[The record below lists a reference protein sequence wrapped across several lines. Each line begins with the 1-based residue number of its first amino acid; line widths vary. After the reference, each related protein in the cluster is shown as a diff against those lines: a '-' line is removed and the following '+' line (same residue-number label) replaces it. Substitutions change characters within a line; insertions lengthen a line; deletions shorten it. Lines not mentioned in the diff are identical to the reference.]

1 MVSTISAFN
10 VYNEKPLLGVGG
22 VLEKLTTS
30 EKRVVGSAGHLLEC
44 EDLLRKAKGD
54 PAPEQRDY
62 NQAVL
67 ILRAALAIHG
77 LEVAQKIAERAVKE
91 KDGLVN

>member
-1 MVSTISAFN
+1 MVSTIFPFN
-10 VYNEKPLLGVGG
+10 VYNEKTLLGVGG
-22 VLEKLTTS
+22 VLENLTKS
-30 EKRVVGSAGHLLEC
+30 EKRIIGSAGHLLEC

-62 NQAVL
+62 DQAVL

-77 LEVAQKIAERAVKE
+77 FEVAQVIAEKAVRE